1 MHIEASQLPYKL
13 VAYDWKTNILIK
25 NMNSSQAWTA
35 AEILEF
41 LDVYAKQTEN
51 DVGSGCRWIDF
62 SKELAK
68 RKVYCSNKQCRQK
81 VITFAYYKITCRNSY
96 YKLCKTNGS
105 VSK

>member
-1 MHIEASQLPYKL
+1 
-13 VAYDWKTNILIK
+13 
-25 NMNSSQAWTA
+25 MNSSQAWTT

-41 LDVYAKQTEN
+41 LDVYAKQTEG

-81 VITFAYYKITCRNSY
+81 VFILVPF
-96 YKLCKTNGS
+96 KLASGISFPNILKL
-105 VSK
+105 